1 MEELDNIK
9 MWGIHTLVQ
18 EEYLFLN
25 ESTLAVDWTAMGD
38 LNELEKTKDAFTA
51 KYLEVF
57 PDAKKKSASMNAST
71 LYRFMYEMKIGD
83 YVVFPAKSDRTINIG
98 VVEGDYYFE
107 KDAESFAQRRKVK
120 WLKHLPRTMFSQ
132 EALYEVGAFLSV
144 FEVGKNKLEFLRAIN
159 KDFTTETTKDEDVT
173 IVGVDETIENTK
185 DFILR
190 ELSHELKGYDM
201 ELFVA
206 NLLEAMGYRT
216 SVSPHGG
223 DGGIDIVAYKD
234 EFPPRIL
241 VQVKSTDGD
250 ISGATI
256 QSLRGAMREG
266 DYGVFVTL
274 SNYTKKGK
282 EYLENTPIIRGI
294 NGGELA
300 DLVLKYYDKLDEKYK
315 DLIPLST
322 VYVPAVK
329 E

>member
-1 MEELDNIK
+1 
-9 MWGIHTLVQ
+9 
-18 EEYLFLN
+18 
-25 ESTLAVDWTAMGD
+25 
-38 LNELEKTKDAFTA
+38 
-51 KYLEVF
+51 
-57 PDAKKKSASMNAST
+57 
-71 LYRFMYEMKIGD
+71 MYEMKIGD